1 MIFFYEYKN
10 QINTLQFWVLVTYN
24 QKPVLNDP
32 ISCATLGN
40 SNNAELWNYVKN
52 WTHKNFTKS

>member
-40 SNNAELWNYVKN
+40 SNNAEL
-52 WTHKNFTKS
+52 